1 MTFGLIFETTL
12 AVFLSYCPGFETI
25 RLFGLRFEW
34 WFIVILFSLLIFV
47 YDEVRKLLIR
57 RYPGGKLS
65 TTIIIIII
73 VSAIIDRLGR
83 ERDLLLIV
91 LTQYA
96 RFTVY

>member
-1 MTFGLIFETTL
+1 M
-12 AVFLSYCPGFETI
+12 
-25 RLFGLRFEW
+25 
-34 WFIVILFSLLIFV
+34 ILFSLLIFV

-73 VSAIIDRLGR
+73 FSAIIDRVGR
-83 ERDLLLIV
+83 KRDLLLIV

-96 RFTVY
+96 RFTLY